1 MEKYTKVEQQW
12 TPIGVLERA
21 IFFAVNMINGF
32 DMTELVMY
40 VEHST
45 EQK

>member
-1 MEKYTKVEQQW
+1 MEKYSKGEQQW

-21 IFFAVNMINGF
+21 IFFGVNMINGF
-32 DMTELVMY
+32 DMTELVIY
-40 VEHST
+40 VEHNT